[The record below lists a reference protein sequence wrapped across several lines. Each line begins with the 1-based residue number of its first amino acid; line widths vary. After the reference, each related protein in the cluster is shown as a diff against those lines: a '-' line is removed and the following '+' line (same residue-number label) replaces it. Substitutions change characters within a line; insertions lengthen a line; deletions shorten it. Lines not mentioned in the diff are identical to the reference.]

1 MGKSLVASM
10 LRRRRVPVFDSDR
23 CVHHLLGPNG
33 KACAA
38 VAKAF
43 PAAWDKK
50 KHLINRKKLGD
61 MIFHTPHQ
69 RRKLEAILHPLV
81 AQAQKEF
88 IAKARRTGI
97 KTIVLDIPLLF
108 ETNGQRKCDA
118 VICVTAPSF
127 IQRIRVL
134 SRKGMTVERLG
145 HILSQQWPNFLKC
158 RMANGVIATGLG
170 RATTYQNVNK
180 IWRNLVKDKNNA

>member
-1 MGKSLVASM
+1 MKILGLTGSIGMGKSLVASM

-50 KHLINRKKLGD
+50 KHLINRQKLGD
-61 MIFHTPHQ
+61 MIFHAPHQ

-134 SRKGMTVERLG
+134 
-145 HILSQQWPNFLKC
+145 
-158 RMANGVIATGLG
+158 
-170 RATTYQNVNK
+170 
-180 IWRNLVKDKNNA
+180 